1 MTSKAD
7 RQDAVPMLA
16 PDQQPDLYRLLSVFS
31 GVPVPTL
38 PALIAAGLHSGKAA
52 EPISEQQRTL
62 LRMLSQDRR
71 IQWVTWGPDGPGY
84 VLTGIGEEAVKVYAQ
99 RYGPAHARRRWPP
112 MRELLVFELL
122 EAFDTTSERSLKGA
136 LVEAEI
142 ITAKTDVANIYKQLL
157 ATLVHVGYLTR
168 SGDGYVRT
176 EAGQDALQD
185 YQRRTPQ
192 RPGRKK
198 SSGMRPRKDLQ

>member
-16 PDQQPDLYRLLSVFS
+16 PDQRPDLYRLLAVFS

-38 PALIAAGLHSGKAA
+38 PALVAAGLHSGQSA
-52 EPISEQQRTL
+52 EPISEAQRSL
-62 LRMLSQDRR
+62 LRILSQDRR

-84 VLTGIGEEAVKVYAQ
+84 VLTGIGEEAIKVYAH

-112 MRELLVFELL
+112 LREILVFQLL
-122 EAFDTTSERSLKGA
+122 ESFDRTVERTLKGA

-142 ITAKTDVANIYKQLL
+142 ITPQIDVANIYKELL
-157 ATLVHVGYLTR
+157 VTLMHAGYLTR

-185 YQRRTPQ
+185 YHRRSPQ
-192 RPGRKK
+192 PTSHKP
-198 SSGMRPRKDLQ
+198 SGMRPRKDRQ

>member
-7 RQDAVPMLA
+7 RQDAVPMLT
-16 PDQQPDLYRLLSVFS
+16 PDQQPDLYRLLAVFS

-38 PALIAAGLHSGKAA
+38 PALVAAGLHSGQSA
-52 EPISEQQRTL
+52 EPISEHQRTL

-112 MRELLVFELL
+112 LREILVFQLL
-122 EAFDTTSERSLKGA
+122 EAFDVTSERSLKGA

-157 ATLVHVGYLTR
+157 ATLVQVGYLTR
-168 SGDGYVRT
+168 SSDGYIRT
-176 EAGQDALQD
+176 EAGQDTLQD

-192 RPGRKK
+192 PTGRKP
-198 SSGMRPRKDLQ
+198 SGVRPRKDRQ

>member
-16 PDQQPDLYRLLSVFS
+16 PDQQPDLYRLLAVFS

-38 PALIAAGLHSGKAA
+38 PALVAAGLHSGQSA
-52 EPISEQQRTL
+52 EPISEHQRTL

-84 VLTGIGEEAVKVYAQ
+84 VLTGIGEEAVKIYAQ

-112 MRELLVFELL
+112 MREMLVFELL

-142 ITAKTDVANIYKQLL
+142 ITAKIDVANIYKQLL

-198 SSGMRPRKDLQ
+198 SSGMHPRKDRE

>member
-16 PDQQPDLYRLLSVFS
+16 PDQQPDLYRLLAVFS
-31 GVPVPTL
+31 GIPTPTL

-52 EPISEQQRTL
+52 EPISEQQRAL
-62 LRMLSQDRR
+62 LRMLTTDGR
-71 IQWVTWGPDGPGY
+71 IRWVTWGPDGPGY
-84 VLTGIGEEAVKVYAQ
+84 VLTGIGEEAVKIYAQ

-112 MRELLVFELL
+112 MREMLVFELL
-122 EAFDTTSERSLKGA
+122 DAFDATAERSLKGA

-142 ITAKTDVANIYKQLL
+142 ITAKIDVANIYKQLL

-198 SSGMRPRKDLQ
+198 SGGMHPRKDRE

>member
-16 PDQQPDLYRLLSVFS
+16 PDQQPDLYRLLAVFS
-31 GVPVPTL
+31 GVPIPTL
-38 PALIAAGLHSGKAA
+38 PALVAAGLHSGTAA
-52 EPISEQQRTL
+52 EPISEAQRSL

-112 MRELLVFELL
+112 LREILVFQLL
-122 EAFDTTSERSLKGA
+122 ESFDGTVERTLKGA
-136 LVEAEI
+136 LVEAEVI
-142 ITAKTDVANIYKQLL
+142 APQIDVANIYKELL
-157 ATLVHVGYLTR
+157 VTLVHVGYLTR

-192 RPGRKK
+192 PNSHK
-198 SSGMRPRKDLQ
+198 SSNMRPRKDRQ

>member
-7 RQDAVPMLA
+7 RQDAMPMLA
-16 PDQQPDLYRLLSVFS
+16 PDQQPDLYRLLAVFS

-38 PALIAAGLHSGKAA
+38 PALVAAGLHSGTAA
-52 EPISEQQRTL
+52 EPINEAQRSL

-112 MRELLVFELL
+112 LREILVFQLL
-122 EAFDTTSERSLKGA
+122 ESFDGTVERTLKGA

-142 ITAKTDVANIYKQLL
+142 IAPQIDVANIYKQLL
-157 ATLVHVGYLTR
+157 VTLVHVGYLTR

-185 YQRRTPQ
+185 YRRRTPQ
-192 RPGRKK
+192 PNSHK
-198 SSGMRPRKDLQ
+198 SSNMRPRKDRQ